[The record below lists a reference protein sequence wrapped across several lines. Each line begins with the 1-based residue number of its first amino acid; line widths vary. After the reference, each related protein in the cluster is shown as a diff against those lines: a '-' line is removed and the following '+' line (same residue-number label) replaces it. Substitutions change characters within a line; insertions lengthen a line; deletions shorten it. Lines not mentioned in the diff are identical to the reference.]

1 MKRGKL
7 LVLLGSICLIVA
19 MVACAAPA
27 PPAPPEEGVPPPP
40 PPAAPE
46 VFNWKMT
53 HLYPRGGW
61 MDKYESDF
69 CARVATMSNGRL
81 NIEVLWAGEG
91 VDAPEIAGAVSEGLL
106 EMGFPW
112 IGLHTGEIPIGNVEM
127 GVPGTPL
134 KPLEI
139 EAMYY
144 ERGYIEKLREAY
156 KRNNLYWLAPCWDV
170 GVYLISKEPITSL
183 DDIAKWKWRSGGSYA
198 VMMESLGASTVTM
211 AFGEA
216 YTSLATG
223 IIDGVAMGTLVDS
236 RDGGWYEIAPYLF
249 PHPMV
254 SFQST
259 PTIVNLDA
267 WNSLPNDLK
276 AILEIAGWLKGA
288 ESYAGCTIK
297 EGAAVEEMLAGG
309 AQWGPTLSAADQ
321 AEWIEAGK
329 ASWAEIAAIHP
340 DCAELLAILEAFMK
354 EQGYID

>member
-19 MVACAAPA
+19 MVACAAPVTPPPEEEEEIT
-27 PPAPPEEGVPPPP
+27 PPAPPE
-40 PPAAPE
+40 
-46 VFNWKMT
+46 VFNWRMT

-69 CARVATMSNGRL
+69 CARVAAMSKGRL

-91 VDAPEIAGAVSEGLL
+91 VGATEIAGAVSEGLF

-134 KPLEI
+134 TPLEI
-139 EAMYY
+139 QAMYY
-144 ERGYIEKLREAY
+144 EKGYIEKLREAY
-156 KRNNLYWLAPCWDV
+156 KRNNLYWLAPAWDV

-183 DDIAKWKWRSGGSYA
+183 DDIAEWKWRSGGSYA
-198 VMMESLGASTVTM
+198 VMMESLGASTIPM
-211 AFGEA
+211 DFGEV

-223 IIDGVAMGTLVDS
+223 IIDGTAMSTLVDHC
-236 RDGGWYEIAPYLF
+236 DGGYYEIAPYLF

-254 SFQST
+254 SYQST

-267 WNSLPNDLK
+267 WNSLPDDLK
-276 AILEIAGWLKGA
+276 AILECARQLTGA
-288 ESYAGCTIK
+288 QSYAGCAIK
-297 EGAAVEEMLAGG
+297 EAAAVDEMMAGG

-321 AEWIEAGK
+321 ARWIEAGK